1 MIDEMSMMINIVLCG
16 IEQCLN
22 QSFQNN
28 TSLFYYILV
37 LLV

>member
-1 MIDEMSMMINIVLCG
+1 MMINIVLCG

-28 TSLFYYILV
+28 TSSLNYILI